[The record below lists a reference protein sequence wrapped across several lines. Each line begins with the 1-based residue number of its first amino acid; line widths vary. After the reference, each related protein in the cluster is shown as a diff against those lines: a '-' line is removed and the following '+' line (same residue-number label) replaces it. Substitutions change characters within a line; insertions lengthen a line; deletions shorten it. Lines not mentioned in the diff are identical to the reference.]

1 MHASASPPG
10 FVVRGDRKL
19 QECLFSVDGIGSR
32 KAYDSLS
39 DLEYPAS
46 QKRQKTRCINAQS
59 RFTITPPLW
68 QLMRENLVSE
78 FGDGWMHLFNY
89 WGKILCDQVINAC
102 ICNPSQI
109 CSTWR
114 SNVAEVLA
122 RDGWHQLPKDL
133 QLSE

>member
-59 RFTITPPLW
+59 RLTITPPLW
-68 QLMRENLVSE
+68 QLMSERESRQRVWGWLDALV
-78 FGDGWMHLFNY
+78 
-89 WGKILCDQVINAC
+89 
-102 ICNPSQI
+102 
-109 CSTWR
+109 
-114 SNVAEVLA
+114 
-122 RDGWHQLPKDL
+122 
-133 QLSE
+133 